1 MDEIRRGAEARM
13 ILDHELV
20 REAFALIRERLTQER
35 GRVGIK
41 DTDMH
46 TRLILT
52 EQCANTFE
60 SRFKQIIETG
70 KMADLALRKP
80 RIPIFHR

>member
-1 MDEIRRGAEARM
+1 MDEIKRGAEARM

-20 REAFALIRERLTQER
+20 REAFALIHERLAQER
-35 GRVGIK
+35 RRVGVK
-41 DTDMH
+41 DTEMH
-46 TRLILT
+46 TLLILT

-70 KMADLALRKP
+70 KMADFALRKP
-80 RIPIFHR
+80 RLPIFQR